1 MGTAMRAYSS
11 EFTSVGEPIRSSRR
25 LPTVPQAMHRCACG
39 CGAVL
44 LACLADVVSSASA
57 QNARPTELPAIQVD
71 APRRR
76 QDGNLKPRKDAVK
89 HERSKRN
96 PIQGTPAVSSA
107 LPVVYVTGAMAA
119 PIGSS
124 SQKNVSGEEVNARPF
139 SRPAEALEVVP
150 GLIVT
155 QHSGDGK
162 ANQYFLRGFNLD
174 HGTDLAISI
183 DGMPVNMR
191 THAHGQGYADLNF
204 LIPELIRSV
213 DIRKGPYFA
222 DEGDFSSVGS
232 VHINLLD
239 SIRTM
244 ASMTIGSFGYRRG
257 LGVTSAKVG
266 EGTLLVAG
274 EVNTYNGPWDNPD
287 NLRKLNG
294 VMRYSQGTFED
305 GFSLTGM
312 AYANKWNSTDQIP
325 SRAVASGQI
334 GLYGAFDP
342 SDGGNSDRF
351 SLSGRWAQTD
361 AGGSSKAN
369 FYVIKSS
376 LNLWN
381 NFTYFLADPV
391 NSDQFH
397 QHDDRIL
404 GGINASHTFKNQF
417 AGLPMETEFGV
428 QSRYDDIRLDL
439 NNTVQRQFLSPIR
452 SDAVR
457 EGSVGVFV
465 QNTLHWTDWLRT
477 NVGWRGDF
485 YQTSVNS
492 YFAPANSGN
501 ASAAIGSPKFG
512 VVLGPFAKTEFFV
525 NAGEGFHSNDARGV
539 TITESPTDG
548 SALQASPF
556 LVKTRGAEVGLRTKA
571 IPGLTSAVSLF
582 MLDSASEILFSGDA
596 GDTEASRPSRRYGI
610 EWTNDF
616 RPVSW
621 LSLEGDIAMTHAR
634 FRGDDPDQAAL
645 YASLAG
651 FPAAQIGNAPGNYI
665 PGAPSMI
672 ASAGITLGEKT
683 GWFSGLRYRYF
694 GPRPLTEDRAFVSPA
709 TGLLNGRLGYRFENG
724 WRVQLDGFNLLN
736 SRSDQITYAYGSL
749 IKSDSLFA
757 MCFPAAGAP
766 TAPAVVCQTG
776 VMDRVLHPVEPLAI
790 RLTLAGQF

>member
-1 MGTAMRAYSS
+1 MMYRRKFITLTAAAAGPLAGRALQQP
-11 EFTSVGEPIRSSRR
+11 ERVHRSSRG
-25 LPTVPQAMHRCACG
+25 LATICLIGWV
-39 CGAVL
+39 AVT
-44 LACLADVVSSASA
+44 SGASA
-57 QNARPTELPAIQVD
+57 QDAKPTALPPIEVEAPQQRLD
-71 APRRR
+71 AP
-76 QDGNLKPRKDAVK
+76 LKPK
-89 HERSKRN
+89 HGADGGRRPKRSASRN
-96 PIQGTPAVSSA
+96 AASVA
-107 LPVVYVTGAMAA
+107 NAA
-119 PIGSS
+119 PAANAAGTSAAAPVMSS
-124 SQKNVSGEEVNARPF
+124 SEKNVSGADVNARPF

-150 GLIVT
+150 GLIIT

-174 HGTDLAISI
+174 HGTDLGIWV
-183 DGMPVNMR
+183 DEMPVNMR

-204 LIPELIRSV
+204 LIPELISSV
-213 DIRKGPYFA
+213 NIRKGPYFA

-239 SIRTM
+239 SIKSM
-244 ASMTIGSFGYRRG
+244 ASITVGSFGYRRG
-257 LGVTSAKVG
+257 FGVTSTKIG
-266 EGTLLVAG
+266 EGTLLIAG
-274 EVNTYNGPWDNPD
+274 EANTYNGPWDNPD
-287 NLRKLNG
+287 SLRKLNG
-294 VMRYSQGTFED
+294 VVRYSQGTAQD

-312 AYANKWNSTDQIP
+312 AYANRWNSTDQIP
-325 SRAVASGQI
+325 SRAIASGEI

-342 SDGGNSDRF
+342 SDGGNSNRF

-361 AGGSSKAN
+361 EDGSSKAN

-381 NFTYFLADPV
+381 NFTYFLSDPV

-404 GGINASHTFKNQF
+404 GGINGSHTFKSQF
-417 AGLPMETEFGV
+417 AGLPMETEIGV
-428 QSRYDDIRLDL
+428 QTRYDDIRLDL
-439 NNTVQRQFLSPIR
+439 NNTVRRQSLSPIR
-452 SDAVR
+452 SDAVQ

-492 YFAPANSGN
+492 FFTPANSGN
-501 ASAAIGSPKFG
+501 ANAFIGSPKFG
-512 VVLGPFAKTEFFV
+512 VVLGPFAKTEFFI

-548 SALQASPF
+548 TALQSSPL
-556 LVKTRGAEVGLRTKA
+556 LVKTKGAEVGLKTKI
-571 IPGLTSAVSLF
+571 IPKLESSISLF
-582 MLDSASEILFSGDA
+582 LLDSASEILFLGDA
-596 GDTEASRPSRRYGI
+596 GATEASRPTRRYGV
-610 EWTNDF
+610 EWTNNY
-616 RPVSW
+616 RPLSW
-621 LSLEGDIAMTHAR
+621 LSLEADIAATHAR

-665 PGAPSMI
+665 PGAPNVI

-683 GWFSGLRYRYF
+683 GWFSALRYRYF
-694 GPRPLTEDRAFVSPA
+694 GPRPLTEDSTFVSPA
-709 TGLLNGRLGYRFENG
+709 TGLLNGRVGYRFDNG
-724 WRVQLDGFNLLN
+724 WRIQLDAFNLLN
-736 SRSDQITYAYGSL
+736 SHSDQITYAYGSL
-749 IKSDSLFA
+749 LKSDSLFA
-757 MCFPAAGAP
+757 MCFPSSGIP
-766 TAPAVVCQTG
+766 TAPAAVCRTG

-790 RLTLAGQF
+790 RLTIAGQF

>member
-1 MGTAMRAYSS
+1 
-11 EFTSVGEPIRSSRR
+11 
-25 LPTVPQAMHRCACG
+25 MHRFLRGLAAIWLVG
-39 CGAVL
+39 C
-44 LACLADVVSSASA
+44 VVIAPGASA
-57 QNARPTELPAIQVD
+57 QDTKPITLPPVEVEAPRQRQDISRRSKHGADKGGRSNRTAIQNSP
-71 APRRR
+71 A
-76 QDGNLKPRKDAVK
+76 AV
-89 HERSKRN
+89 N
-96 PIQGTPAVSSA
+96 
-107 LPVVYVTGAMAA
+107 AA
-119 PIGSS
+119 PAANAAGASAASTPVMSS
-124 SQKNVSGEEVNARPF
+124 SEQNVSGEDVNARPF

-150 GLIVT
+150 GLIIT

-174 HGTDLAISI
+174 HGTDLAISV
-183 DGMPVNMR
+183 DDMPVNMR

-204 LIPELIRSV
+204 LIPELIGSV
-213 DIRKGPYFA
+213 NIRKGPYFA

-232 VHINLLD
+232 VHVSLLD
-239 SIRTM
+239 SVNKTM
-244 ASMTIGSFGYRRG
+244 ASITAGSFGYRRI
-257 LGVTSAKVG
+257 LGITSTKLG
-266 EGTLLVAG
+266 EGTLLIAG
-274 EVNTYNGPWDNPD
+274 EANTYNGPWDNPD

-294 VMRYSQGTFED
+294 VVRYSRGTAED

-325 SRAVASGQI
+325 SRAIASGEI

-342 SDGGNSDRF
+342 SDGGNSNRF

-391 NSDQFH
+391 NGDQFH

-404 GGINASHTFKNQF
+404 GGVNASHTFKDQF
-417 AGLPMETEFGV
+417 AGLPMETEIGV

-439 NNTVQRQFLSPIR
+439 SNTVQRQFLSPTR
-452 SDAVR
+452 SDAVQ

-492 YFAPANSGN
+492 FFTPANSGSAN
-501 ASAAIGSPKFG
+501 AFIGSPKFG
-512 VVLGPFAKTEFFV
+512 VVFGPFAKTELFI

-548 SALQASPF
+548 SPLQASPF
-556 LVKTRGAEVGLRTKA
+556 LVKTKGAEVGLRSKLV
-571 IPGLTSAVSLF
+571 PGLTSSMSVFL
-582 MLDSASEILFSGDA
+582 LDSASEILFAGDA
-596 GDTEASRPSRRYGI
+596 GDTTASRPSRRYGV
-610 EWTNDF
+610 EWTNDY
-616 RPVSW
+616 RPLSW
-621 LSLEGDIAMTHAR
+621 FSLEGDIAVTHAR
-634 FRGDDPDQAAL
+634 FRGDDPEQTAL

-665 PGAPSMI
+665 PGAPNVI
-672 ASAGITLGEKT
+672 ASTGIRLGEKT
-683 GWFSGLRYRYF
+683 GWFSALRYRYF
-694 GPRPLTEDRAFVSPA
+694 GPRPLTEDNAFVSPA
-709 TGLLNGRLGYRFENG
+709 TGLLNGQLGYRFDNG
-724 WRVQLDGFNLLN
+724 WRVQLDAFNLLN
-736 SRSDQITYAYGSL
+736 SHSDQITYAYGSL
-749 IKSDSLFA
+749 LKSDSLFA
-757 MCFPAAGAP
+757 MCFPPAGAP
-766 TAPAVVCQTG
+766 TAPAAVCQTG

-790 RLTLAGQF
+790 RLTIAGQF